1 MHDGIKRYLKIIVQR
16 IIKGYLKII
25 VQGII
30 DERAKGTFT
39 KALEEKTVLVIQA
52 LISEIK
58 RREQEAEDTAR
69 REQEAAD
76 VEIPAGADLLWIL
89 SGEDPQKFAQYAATF
104 PDPALNELAQDP
116 RRLNLVVEKL
126 SRTIT
131 SGIEGASDGVPMAAM
146 ASSNI
151 YGFRYDPRTGKL
163 LVKFQGDVGKSNGS
177 VYEYDKVPP
186 NVYKIF
192 RDGAI
197 PAKTQGHNRFGRWWR
212 GKKPS
217 LGAAFYEMIKLG
229 GYDYKQI
236 A

>member
-1 MHDGIKRYLKIIVQR
+1 MHEDIKEDLKKIVLGIVASRSN
-16 IIKGYLKII
+16 
-25 VQGII
+25 
-30 DERAKGTFT
+30 GTFT
-39 KALEEKTVLVIQA
+39 KALEEKTRFVIRA
-52 LISEIK
+52 LISEID
-58 RREQEAEDTAR
+58 RREQEVE
-69 REQEAAD
+69 E

-163 LVKFQGDVGKSNGS
+163 LVKFHGDVGKSNGS

-217 LGAAFYEMIKLG
+217 LGAAFFEMIKLG